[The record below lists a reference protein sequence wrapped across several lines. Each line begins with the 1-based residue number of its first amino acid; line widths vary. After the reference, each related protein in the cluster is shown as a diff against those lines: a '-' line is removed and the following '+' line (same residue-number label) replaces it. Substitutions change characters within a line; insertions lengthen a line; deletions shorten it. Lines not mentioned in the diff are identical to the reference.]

1 LIECAQCGGWTAR
14 GRPIPWAPLWP
25 ALEDAEVYS
34 DRGSAHLMIDEIDRA
49 ISDFDRAIQLE
60 PDIAFRYYNRG
71 IAFSRKHQAHKA
83 IDDYPRAIQLRPDL
97 APAYSNRA
105 HEFELAGER
114 DKAIA
119 DYRKALLLA
128 PELRDVIG
136 GILDV
141 SALPEHEPKVAEC
154 PFLWHDS
161 AIGVC
166 IVDVGSVG

>member
-1 LIECAQCGGWTAR
+1 LTKF
-14 GRPIPWAPLWP
+14 
-25 ALEDAEVYS
+25 
-34 DRGSAHLMIDEIDRA
+34 DRA
-49 ISDFDRAIQLE
+49 ISDFGRAIQLE

-119 DYRKALLLA
+119 DRKALPLA

-141 SALPEHEPKVAEC
+141 SALREHEPKVAEC
-154 PFLWHDS
+154 PFPWHDS

-166 IVDVGSVG
+166 IVHVGSVG